1 MGGLGFGS
9 DSPAPRRFHP
19 RLIEVSSA
27 LWQPGPASDEP
38 EEAEMERRKV
48 IIVAGGAVAVLAM
61 AGGAAVASGAFD
73 DDSPEERRAEAAFTE
88 AHAGDVAI
96 ARAEAEAA
104 ALRERPGSVVE
115 SNLED
120 EGDGLAWEVAVTDGS
135 TLWEIQID
143 AWTAE
148 VLGVETEGHDEGADD
163 D

>member
-1 MGGLGFGS
+1 M
-9 DSPAPRRFHP
+9 AT
-19 RLIEVSSA
+19 
-27 LWQPGPASDEP
+27 DEP
-38 EEAEMERRKV
+38 EEAEMERRKL
-48 IIVAGGAVAVLAM
+48 IIVAGGTVAALAL

-88 AHAGDVAI
+88 ARAGDVGVT
-96 ARAEAEAA
+96 RAEAEAA

-120 EGDGLAWEVAVTDGS
+120 EGDGLAWEVAVSDGA

-143 AWTAE
+143 ARTAE
-148 VLGVETEGHDEGADD
+148 VLGVETEGQDEGSDD